1 MTDPSSFDELERRQA
16 ARYSIKMPIKFR
28 RGKGMTRN
36 ISAQGV
42 CFQTDAGLDLGEVL
56 EFSLV
61 FGSSFARRS
70 NIGVRC
76 EGRVVWTRRSEETE
90 AGYEVGAK
98 FTEVLFEAQSLIRQ
112 LSQAM
117 TATQV

>member
-1 MTDPSSFDELERRQA
+1 M
-16 ARYSIKMPIKFR
+16 KMPIEFR
-28 RGKGMTRN
+28 RGKGITRN

-42 CFQTDAGLDLGEVL
+42 SFQTDVGLDLGEVL

-61 FGSSFARRS
+61 FRS
-70 NIGVRC
+70 NFPRRNDISVRC
-76 EGRVVWTRRSEETE
+76 RGRVVWTRRSEETE